1 MALTNAECVARY
13 RARHLAQCRERDR
26 LAARAKRKRLPEYNT
41 WQNMLTR
48 CYNPKNP
55 QWKDYG
61 GRGIKVCP
69 RWRNSFAAFRADMG
83 AKPSHW
89 HTIERKENA
98 GNYTPKN
105 CVWAT
110 RKIQAEN
117 TRRNLIVRGKPL
129 SVVVGNTG
137 TAYDRVRMRL
147 RRGWTEDRAL
157 GGVL

>member
-1 MALTNAECVARY
+1 MTSV
-13 RARHLAQCRERDR
+13 
-26 LAARAKRKRLPEYNT
+26 
-41 WQNMLTR
+41 
-48 CYNPKNP
+48 PKIN
-55 QWKDYG
+55 
-61 GRGIKVCP
+61 V
-69 RWRNSFAAFRADMG
+69 RNSVSECAQ
-83 AKPSHW
+83 SL
-89 HTIERKENA
+89 RKENA

-105 CVWAT
+105 CVWET